1 MLAVDQS
8 AVIPAAYVAR
18 WLALLE
24 ARGVSAEQ
32 ALVGT
37 GITLA
42 TLDDPHARLTI
53 PALVQVITSGAELA
67 GDPSLGL
74 EFGLTLKP
82 TAHSWFGL
90 AVMTAS
96 TLGEATELGARYLAV
111 RLCPWRIHVFRE
123 GERGVMQF
131 DQAYDLGAGRL
142 LILEC
147 LLGAVIRMG
156 EFLRG
161 HSYAH
166 PDIEF
171 EADYPEPA
179 YHARFRD
186 QLPRVHYAS
195 TKLQARFPADW
206 LDRPLSFAEPVAY
219 REAVAALDHELHL
232 IGETDDWLART
243 RALLEQPGDGYPDLE
258 AAAAALALSTR
269 SLRRHLQARGTTF
282 QELRDEARRARAIAL
297 LDQSRIS
304 LGAIA
309 RELGYADAAGFTRAF
324 QRWTGEPPNRYR
336 QRRAARA

>member
-1 MLAVDQS
+1 M
-8 AVIPAAYVAR
+8 IPASYAAR
-18 WLALLE
+18 WIALLD
-24 ARGVSAEQ
+24 ARGVSGER
-32 ALVGT
+32 ALAGT

-42 TLDDPHARLTI
+42 TLDDPNARLTI
-53 PALVQVITSGAELA
+53 PALVQVITIGAELA

-74 EFGLTLKP
+74 ELGLALKP
-82 TAHSWFGL
+82 TAHSWFGI

-96 TLGEATELGARYLAV
+96 TLGEAIELGARYLAV
-111 RLCPWRIHVFRE
+111 RLSPWRIHLFRE
-123 GERGVMQF
+123 GERGIMQF
-131 DQAYDLGAGRL
+131 DQAYDLGPARL

-171 EADYPEPA
+171 YADYPEPA

-195 TKLQARFPADW
+195 SKLQARFPAEW
-206 LDRPLSFAEPVAY
+206 LDRPLSLAEPHAY
-219 REAVAALDHELHL
+219 REAVAVLDHEMHL

-243 RALLEQPGDGYPDLE
+243 RGLLEQPGDGYLDLD
-258 AAAAALALSTR
+258 AVASALAVSTR
-269 SLRRHLQARGTTF
+269 TLRRHLQARGTTF
-282 QELRDEARRARAIAL
+282 HELRDEARRTRAITL
-297 LDQSRIS
+297 LELSRIS

-336 QRRAARA
+336 QRRAARAQ